1 LRRRLPELPYADR
14 RAAGR
19 ALAALLPREEDTI
32 VLGLPRGGVPVAAEV
47 ARALGAELDVFVV
60 RKLGV
65 PHQPEL
71 AFGAVATGGTR
82 VLNDEVVR
90 ALGVPAET
98 IDAVTRRELQTLQE
112 QEARLR
118 GGRPAP
124 RLGGRRVL
132 IVDDGLATGATMRAA
147 VAAVR
152 TRAPASLVAAVP
164 VGARETCRLLE
175 QDGAR
180 VVCAALPEPFLA
192 VGEWY
197 RDFSQVSDGEVLALL
212 A

>member
-1 LRRRLPELPYADR
+1 
-14 RAAGR
+14 
-19 ALAALLPREEDTI
+19 
-32 VLGLPRGGVPVAAEV
+32 VPVAAEV

-152 TRAPASLVAAVP
+152 VQSPASLVAAVP
-164 VGARETCRLLE
+164 VGAQETCRLLE
-175 QDGAR
+175 QDGTR